1 MHNLASNT
9 DDEQR
14 KSNPGKLSAAAAPAS
29 LKTEKSNPDKL
40 PAEAAAKPIKTGTSA
55 GLNQA
60 LPAASPEASAD
71 TSTETGPD
79 ASNKPNT
86 KAPTIAEQINA
97 LTDPSFMTSLAR
109 GLAVIKAFSD
119 HRRAMTIA
127 QLSLKTGI
135 PRAAVR
141 RCLYTLKQLGYADS
155 EANNFFLKPGILALG
170 YAYLS
175 STPLT
180 VAAQPYLNELSH
192 RLKESCVLAVL
203 EQNEVMYVSRSHGSR
218 VLSLALNTGSRIP
231 AYCTALGRVLLGGL
245 SATQLDRYFASVD
258 LAPHTD
264 RTITSE
270 QKLRDSLFE
279 VRQRGFAVI
288 EEEMEIGL
296 RSIAVPVRGASGAIV
311 AALGIGAQTTRV
323 SRDAIE
329 DQFLPPLLNAANEIC
344 LLLP

>member
-1 MHNLASNT
+1 MHNLASTTN
-9 DDEQR
+9 DAQR
-14 KSNPGKLSAAAAPAS
+14 KSKPSKSSPATVIAPDS
-29 LKTEKSNPDKL
+29 LKTE
-40 PAEAAAKPIKTGTSA
+40 AAAKQSSA
-55 GLNQA
+55 EATEGLRQTT
-60 LPAASPEASAD
+60 LDASPES
-71 TSTETGPD
+71 STD
-79 ASNKPNT
+79 AHNPSNT

-180 VAAQPYLNELSH
+180 VAAQPYLNDLSH

-203 EQNEVMYVSRSHGSR
+203 EQNEVMYVARSHGSR
-218 VLSLALNTGSRIP
+218 VLSLALNTGSRMP

-245 SATQLDRYFASVD
+245 SATQLDRYFASVT
-258 LAPHTD
+258 LAPTTE

-279 VRQRGFAVI
+279 VRQRGFAVV

-296 RSIAVPVRGASGAIV
+296 RSIAVPVRGASGSIV
-311 AALGIGAQTTRV
+311 AALGIGAQTARV

-329 DQFLPPLLNAANEIC
+329 DQFLPHLLNAANEIC